1 MYIYVCVCIYI
12 YIDGKWNT
20 TQYKKEW
27 NFAIC
32 NNMDDMEGIILSK
45 VSQGKAN
52 TIWFILNV
60 EFKN

>member
-1 MYIYVCVCIYI
+1 MSVYVYIH
-12 YIDGKWNT
+12 IDVKWNT

-32 NNMDDMEGIILSK
+32 NMDDMEGIILSK
-45 VSQGKAN
+45 ISQGKAN